1 MGFKTYL
8 VKRIIYSLALLWAIM
23 SVNFIIFSL
32 IPGDPIGRWVKAQE
46 QAITKEQINELRR
59 IYGLD
64 MPMHERYFLYLQNM
78 LTWNF
83 GRSRY
88 TQADIKTDIINRLG
102 NTLLLLG
109 IADGVTII
117 IGTLLGVLVA
127 YKRGSKLDTTLVT
140 ASLGTYSLPVFWLG
154 WLILFFF
161 AIYLKWF
168 PVGGIYPVEWMKQW
182 PTDIVEIIVGRLK
195 HLFLPVLTLFI
206 FNVGGWLLLTRS
218 CVLEAIT
225 EDFVVTARAKG
236 LSTRKVLL
244 NHVLRVAS
252 LPIVTSLALTL
263 AGLWSGA
270 IVTETVFSYEGM
282 GRWIWRAIGLQDI
295 PIMYVVFYI
304 SALTIIIANFMADL
318 IYGILD
324 PRIKVG
330 G

>member
-8 VKRIIYSLALLWAIM
+8 VKRTIYSLALLWAIM

-32 IPGDPIGRWVKAQE
+32 IPGDPIGRWVKNQE
-46 QAITKEQINELRR
+46 AAISKEEIMELRR

-64 MPMHERYFLYLQNM
+64 MPLHERYFLYLQNM

-88 TQADIKTDIINRLG
+88 TQADIKTDIMNRLG

-109 IADGVTII
+109 IADGFTIFA
-117 IGTLLGVLVA
+117 GTLLGVLVA
-127 YKRGSKLDTTLVT
+127 YKRGSKLDTALVT

-168 PVGGIYPVEWMKQW
+168 PVGGIYPAEWMKQW
-182 PTDIVEIIVGRLK
+182 PTSIVEIIAGRLK
-195 HLFLPVLTLFI
+195 HIVLPVLTLFI

-225 EDFVVTARAKG
+225 EDYVVTARAKG

-318 IYGILD
+318 IYGVLD
-324 PRIKVG
+324 PRIRVG

>member
-8 VKRIIYSLALLWAIM
+8 VKRTIYSLVLLWAIM
-23 SVNFIIFSL
+23 TVNFIIFSL
-32 IPGDPIGRWVKAQE
+32 IPGDPIGRWVKNQE
-46 QAITKEQINELRR
+46 AAISKEEIMELRR

-64 MPMHERYFLYLQNM
+64 MPLHERYFLYLQNM

-88 TQADIKTDIINRLG
+88 TQAEIKKDIMDRLG

-127 YKRGSKLDTTLVT
+127 YKRGSKLDTAFVT
-140 ASLGTYSLPVFWLG
+140 ISLGTYSLPVFWLG

-168 PVGGIYPVEWMKQW
+168 PVGGIYPAEWMKQW
-182 PTDIVEIIVGRLK
+182 PTNIFEIIVGRLK
-195 HLFLPVLTLFI
+195 HIVLPVLTLFI

-324 PRIKVG
+324 PRIRVG